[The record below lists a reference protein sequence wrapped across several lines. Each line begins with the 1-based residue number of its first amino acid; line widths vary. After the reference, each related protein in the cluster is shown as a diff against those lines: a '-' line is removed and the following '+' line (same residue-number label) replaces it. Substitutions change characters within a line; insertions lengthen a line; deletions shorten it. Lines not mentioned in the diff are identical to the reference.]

1 MATIIV
7 VPHKNVMWNA
17 YTWLS
22 SISFNLILKDYWK
35 RGSGNWKY
43 DAKDS
48 VYCENVGRKGWQG
61 WAGVHRCA
69 MCGLEL
75 LWRPPPR
82 SHQMIPPA
90 ASQPGSSSQNSPA
103 IRPVTGS
110 FRGRN
115 NDSQPH
121 SWEWAD
127 ELAWNESSSRWAAWR
142 PGYMT
147 TTVAVKSKQGNR
159 RNHPVLVKSP
169 LLQHTSGVCR
179 KH

>member
-48 VYCENVGRKGWQG
+48 VYCENVGRNGWQG
-61 WAGVHRCA
+61 RAGLGWCPQVCNVWTGVVMTA
-69 MCGLEL
+69 TAQI
-75 LWRPPPR
+75 PSDDTS
-82 SHQMIPPA
+82 SH
-90 ASQPGSSSQNSPA
+90 QPGSSSQNSPA

-121 SWEWAD
+121 SREWAD

-142 PGYMT
+142 L
-147 TTVAVKSKQGNR
+147 AWLHDNNCCCKK
-159 RNHPVLVKSP
+159 
-169 LLQHTSGVCR
+169 
-179 KH
+179 